1 MRISSEQREFLVSEF
16 GLMDLVS
23 AELDELREI
32 RERCFDIEVHESM
45 KSDDG
50 DGELSQRG
58 EIAVALVDIL
68 LPLIKE
74 KKAATVHQPAYAVAA
89 V

>member
-1 MRISSEQREFLVSEF
+1 MRISAEQQKFLIREF
-16 GLMDLVS
+16 GLMDLIS
-23 AELDELREI
+23 AGLDELREI
-32 RERCFDIEVHESM
+32 RERCFDIEVCESM

-58 EIAVALVDIL
+58 EIAVELVNIL

-74 KKAATVHQPAYAVAA
+74 WFK
-89 V
+89 